1 MLCGFIQAVYA
12 RKKGGDEM
20 MPKDTAGC
28 QIYTVPNVFRFIHSF
43 TDRQMYVNFLGDSEH
58 LKLNVV

>member
-1 MLCGFIQAVYA
+1 MQVYTSSLC
-12 RKKGGDEM
+12 KKKRGGEM

-28 QIYTVPNVFRFIHSF
+28 QIYTMPNVFRFIHSF
-43 TDRQMYVNFLGDSEH
+43 THRQMYVNFLGDSEH

>member
-1 MLCGFIQAVYA
+1 MQVYTSSLC
-12 RKKGGDEM
+12 KKKRGGKM

-43 TDRQMYVNFLGDSEH
+43 THRQMYVNFLGDSEH